1 MRDRYI
7 RGFILVFILLSVTF
21 AAWVVI
27 RSIPRAIRSFA
38 VEKKETTEDLNVLV
52 TQIRKLSRLET
63 ASMRVMHVATV
74 NQSYGMI
81 PDRVAGDKLTFMA
94 VGDVIAGI
102 DLSQVT
108 RENVQVGR
116 DGVLTLQLPASSI
129 LITRVDNQQSRVLH
143 RETGLLRKAD
153 IDMESR
159 VRAHA
164 ENAIRDEAL
173 RKGILV
179 MASDNAEEKLADF
192 LNAVGFEKVRFERAR
207 PKPAEGG

>member
-7 RGFILVFILLSVTF
+7 RGFILLFIVLSVTL

-27 RSIPRAIRSFA
+27 RSIPRAIRSVA
-38 VEKKETTEDLNVLV
+38 IEKKETTEDLNVLV

-63 ASMRVMHVATV
+63 ASMRVMHVATL
-74 NQSYGMI
+74 NQSYGVI
-81 PDRVAGDKLTFMA
+81 PDSVAGDKITFMA

-116 DGVLTLQLPASSI
+116 DGVLTLQLPPSSI

-153 IDMESR
+153 IDMETR

-164 ENAIRDEAL
+164 ENAIREEAL
-173 RKGILV
+173 KKGILV

-192 LNAVGFEKVRFERAR
+192 LNAVGFDKVRFERAR

>member
-7 RGFILVFILLSVTF
+7 RGFIILFVLLSITI

-27 RSIPRAIRSFA
+27 RSVPRAIGNFVA
-38 VEKKETTEDLNVLV
+38 EKRETNEDLTVLV

-63 ASMRVMHVATV
+63 ASMRVMHVSTL

-81 PDRVAGDKLTFMA
+81 PDRVAGDKITFMA

-102 DLSQVT
+102 DLSQIR
-108 RENVQVGR
+108 REDVRVDR
-116 DGVLTLQLPASSI
+116 DGVLTLELPASTI
-129 LITRVDNQQSRVLH
+129 LVTRVDNQQSRVLH
-143 RETGLLRKAD
+143 RDTGLLRKAD
-153 IDMESR
+153 VDMESR

-164 ENAIRDEAL
+164 ENSIRDEAVN
-173 RKGILV
+173 KGILT
-179 MASDNAEEKLADF
+179 MASDNAEEKLAEF

-207 PKPAEGG
+207 PRPAKGG

>member
-1 MRDRYI
+1 MRESYK
-7 RGFILVFILLSVTF
+7 RGFIVLFVLVSIVA

-27 RSIPRAIRSFA
+27 RSVPRAIGKFVA
-38 VEKKETTEDLNVLV
+38 EKKETSEDLAVLV

-63 ASMRVMHVATV
+63 ASMRVMHVSTL
-74 NQSYGMI
+74 NQSYGVI
-81 PDRVAGDKLTFMA
+81 PDSVAGDKITFMA

-108 RENVQVGR
+108 RENVNVDR
-116 DGVLTLQLPASSI
+116 DGVLTLQLPPSSI

-153 IDMESR
+153 IDMETR

-173 RKGILV
+173 KKGILD
-179 MASDNAEEKLADF
+179 MATDNAEEKLAEF
-192 LNAVGFEKVRFERAR
+192 LNAVGFEKVRFAR
-207 PKPAEGG
+207 PAPAQGG

>member
-7 RGFILVFILLSVTF
+7 RGFIILFVLLSITI

-27 RSIPRAIRSFA
+27 RSVPRAIGKFVA
-38 VEKKETTEDLNVLV
+38 EKRETNEDLTVLV

-63 ASMRVMHVATV
+63 ASMRVMHVSTL

-81 PDRVAGDKLTFMA
+81 PDRVAGDKITFMA

-102 DLSQVT
+102 DLSQIR
-108 RENVQVGR
+108 REDVHVDR
-116 DGVLTLQLPASSI
+116 DGVLTLELPASTI
-129 LITRVDNQQSRVLH
+129 LVTRVDNQQSRVLH
-143 RETGLLRKAD
+143 RDTGLLRKAD
-153 IDMESR
+153 VDMESR

-164 ENAIRDEAL
+164 ENAIRDEAVN
-173 RKGILV
+173 KGILT
-179 MASDNAEEKLADF
+179 MASDNAEEKLAEF

-207 PKPAEGG
+207 PRPAKGG